1 MAPPPRPPRGDRD
14 GGDRVPGRRG
24 DAPKGQAANRRPG
37 TGAGTGRSGTGT
49 GAGRSG
55 TSRTGTSRTGSGRP
69 GAGSSSSANQSR
81 TGSGRTGSGRPPSRR
96 TGPGGPAAGRTTG
109 DRSGTGR
116 PASGRPSSG
125 RPGSGAGRP
134 ASGRPGSSAR
144 SGTGGSSS
152 GRPGARRD
160 PRPRYGD
167 ERREQQ
173 DDRAPQ
179 SRGTRGRPGPDRRPR
194 GGDQRREQPPRGR
207 SAAPR
212 YGAEREDRYDD
223 REMKGPKRWG
233 GLARRGAGRATAAS
247 DAWRA
252 AGRDFDKA
260 RTDGPAEAG
269 EDEAA
274 WQPEEWID
282 EGELRD
288 EAAEAVG
295 RSRAPRSVP
304 APAKRPKAGQKEP
317 SGGTERDDLRG
328 TVPANRMARFE
339 QRLDEASDAF
349 RRERYEDAR
358 RILRPLAAQAPGA
371 SSVRELYGL
380 TLYRLGRWAQARREL
395 EAFRTQTGSTEQH
408 PVLADAN
415 RALGRYDEVE
425 ELWEELRA
433 ASPSAELVAEGR
445 IVAAGALADQGRLE
459 EAIELLATASK
470 PTKRPK
476 LHHLRIAYALADLY
490 ERAGDLPRAR
500 ELFGLVAANDPDFVD
515 IQARL
520 RALR

>member
-1 MAPPPRPPRGDRD
+1 MRGPR
-14 GGDRVPGRRG
+14 
-24 DAPKGQAANRRPG
+24 
-37 TGAGTGRSGTGT
+37 S
-49 GAGRSG
+49 
-55 TSRTGTSRTGSGRP
+55 
-69 GAGSSSSANQSR
+69 
-81 TGSGRTGSGRPPSRR
+81 
-96 TGPGGPAAGRTTG
+96 
-109 DRSGTGR
+109 
-116 PASGRPSSG
+116 
-125 RPGSGAGRP
+125 
-134 ASGRPGSSAR
+134 
-144 SGTGGSSS
+144 
-152 GRPGARRD
+152 
-160 PRPRYGD
+160 
-167 ERREQQ
+167 
-173 DDRAPQ
+173 
-179 SRGTRGRPGPDRRPR
+179 
-194 GGDQRREQPPRGR
+194 
-207 SAAPR
+207 
-212 YGAEREDRYDD
+212 
-223 REMKGPKRWG
+223 WG
-233 GLARRGAGRATAAS
+233 GLARRGAGRATSAS
-247 DAWRA
+247 EAWRA
-252 AGRDFDKA
+252 AGAGRDRERERA
-260 RTDGPAEAG
+260 HPGPG

-288 EAAEAVG
+288 EAAGAVG
-295 RSRAPRSVP
+295 RSRTREEPTPRRHGPDGDVP
-304 APAKRPKAGQKEP
+304 RARSRAGR
-317 SGGTERDDLRG
+317 SRAERDEAEDELRA
-328 TVPANRMARFE
+328 VVAPDRMVRFE

-358 RILRPLAAQAPGA
+358 RILRPLAEQAPGA
-371 SSVRELYGL
+371 SSVRELHGL

-459 EAIELLATASK
+459 DAIDLLAAASK
-470 PTKRPK
+470 PAKRPK

-500 ELFGLVAANDPDFVD
+500 ELFGLVAVNDPDFVD

>member
-1 MAPPPRPPRGDRD
+1 MRGPR
-14 GGDRVPGRRG
+14 
-24 DAPKGQAANRRPG
+24 
-37 TGAGTGRSGTGT
+37 
-49 GAGRSG
+49 
-55 TSRTGTSRTGSGRP
+55 
-69 GAGSSSSANQSR
+69 
-81 TGSGRTGSGRPPSRR
+81 
-96 TGPGGPAAGRTTG
+96 
-109 DRSGTGR
+109 
-116 PASGRPSSG
+116 
-125 RPGSGAGRP
+125 
-134 ASGRPGSSAR
+134 
-144 SGTGGSSS
+144 
-152 GRPGARRD
+152 
-160 PRPRYGD
+160 
-167 ERREQQ
+167 
-173 DDRAPQ
+173 
-179 SRGTRGRPGPDRRPR
+179 
-194 GGDQRREQPPRGR
+194 
-207 SAAPR
+207 
-212 YGAEREDRYDD
+212 
-223 REMKGPKRWG
+223 RWG

-252 AGRDFDKA
+252 AGRDAPRA
-260 RTDGPAEAG
+260 RTSSSTEDGP
-269 EDEAA
+269 D

-288 EAAEAVG
+288 EAAEAIG
-295 RSRAPRSVP
+295 RSRAPRAAAPP
-304 APAKRPKAGQKEP
+304 ATDRPPRSSRRSPKASAAGAGAGAGK
-317 SGGTERDDLRG
+317 DLQG
-328 TVPANRMARFE
+328 VVAPNRQARFE

-358 RILRPLAAQAPGA
+358 RILRPLAEQAPGA
-371 SSVRELYGL
+371 SPVRELYGL

-459 EAIELLATASK
+459 EAIALLAAGSK
-470 PTKRPK
+470 PAKRPK

-500 ELFGLVAANDPDFVD
+500 ELFGLVAAADPDFVD